1 MIRIRDEIAGD
12 AITFHYVQ
20 STKDVAKFK
29 AWVLEHDWL
38 AWDTESTGLNCYH
51 PKWKLRTVQCGD
63 KTDAYV
69 IPARYVN
76 LLRWL
81 FHVPQVKWIA
91 HNGPHDIRSL
101 EQHLGYS
108 TGVRCAGE
116 TYIPSHHLDSRNQQE
131 GGTGHGLKELACAL
145 VDREAGKWEKA
156 LKNEFKQIMVDVP
169 GEVYKSGKRKGE
181 QKVRRARLSEGYALI
196 GDTNPIYIAYSASD
210 TILTYRVWEKLQP
223 IVRSSLELYRFDLRV
238 QHACSRLQERG
249 FLLDTGYTKRLRSA
263 LFVRAGNAA
272 GVAGEFGCGN
282 IYSTQQLAR
291 TLSDLGIQLTERTR
305 TGQYK
310 VDDGVLR
317 GLLQA
322 EIPDRVRK
330 FIRAVLL
337 AKQLSKRREAYAE
350 QMLAERDINNRV
362 HPGINPLAARTSRM
376 SISNPA
382 LQQLPTKDHA
392 EDEE

>member
-1 MIRIRDEIAGD
+1 VLRIHDEIAGEP
-12 AITFHYVQ
+12 ITFHYVQ
-20 STKDVAKFK
+20 YTKDIAEFK
-29 AWVLEHDWL
+29 SWVLGHDWL

-51 PKWKLRTVQCGD
+51 PQWKLRTVQCGD
-63 KTDAYV
+63 RTDSYV

-76 LLRWL
+76 TLRWL
-81 FHVPQVKWIA
+81 FTAVSMKWIA
-91 HNGPHDIRSL
+91 HNGPHDVRSVD
-101 EQHLGYS
+101 QHLRYA
-108 TGVRCAGE
+108 TGLQCAGE

-131 GGTGHGLKELACAL
+131 GGIGHGLKELACNL

-181 QKVRRARLSEGYALI
+181 QKVRRAKLSEGYALI
-196 GDTNPIYIAYSASD
+196 GDTNPVYIAYSASD
-210 TILTYRVWEKLQP
+210 TILTYRLWEKLNP
-223 IVRSSLELYRFDLRV
+223 TVRSNLELYRFDLRV
-238 QHACSRLQERG
+238 QQACSKLQERG

-272 GVAGEFGCGN
+272 DVAREFGCGN

-310 VDDGVLR
+310 VDDGIMR
-317 GLLQA
+317 GLLH
-322 EIPDRVRK
+322 ESTDNEVK
-330 FIRAVLL
+330 VFIRSVLL
-337 AKQLSKRREAYAE
+337 AKQLTKRREAYCE
-350 QMLAERDINNRV
+350 QMLSERDVNNRV

-376 SISNPA
+376 SVSSPA
-382 LQQLPTKDHA
+382 LQQLPTKDHGD
-392 EDEE
+392 DEE